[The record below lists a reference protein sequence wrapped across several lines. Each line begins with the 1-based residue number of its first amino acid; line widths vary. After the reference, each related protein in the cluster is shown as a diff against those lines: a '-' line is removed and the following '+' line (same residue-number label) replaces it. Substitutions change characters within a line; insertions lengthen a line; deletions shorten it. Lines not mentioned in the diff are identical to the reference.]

1 MAWAIAIVTL
11 LWRFPLAV
19 VSGGVQTLWVIARG
33 RRRPAAGLVRLAY
46 APMSPLGAALLACLV
61 TLTPGTTTLEL
72 DLQRRELLLHLLDV
86 GGAEAAILS
95 IRRDF
100 ERPLLRL
107 FGTVPP
113 GGAA

>member
-1 MAWAIAIVTL
+1 MAWAVVTL

-19 VSGGVQTLWVIARG
+19 VSGGVQTLWIIVRG
-33 RRRPAAGLVRLAY
+33 RRRPAAGLVRLAF

-72 DLQRRELLLHLLDV
+72 DLERRELLLHLLDL
-86 GGAEAAILS
+86 GGAEEAVRA

-100 ERPLLRL
+100 ERPLVRL
-107 FGTVPP
+107 FGTVPG